1 MYSSSRKRCP
11 KTKWALK
18 LLTAAFLAAS
28 PAAKSAVNNA
38 YDALIIE
45 ARKGNTQ
52 PALSWF
58 ALKSALSNNQIADWL
73 QIALWAGQDKQVI
86 TVYNRYRHQQL
97 PARGYAAVAVAY
109 RNLQQW
115 QNSLTLW
122 QKALSLEPQNKD
134 YQRGQILTLAD
145 AGHYDTALV
154 KLKQLNSGAPD
165 KANLL
170 AEAYIYK
177 LAGRHQDELR
187 AMTESLPENA
197 STQQYPTEYVQALR
211 NNQLAAAIDDAN
223 LTPDIRA
230 DIHAELVRLSFMPT
244 RSESERY
251 AIADRALAQYAALEI
266 LWHDNPD
273 RTAQYQR
280 IQVDHLGAL
289 LTRDRYK
296 DVISHYQRLKK
307 TGQII
312 PPWGQYWVASAYLK
326 DHQPKKAQSIMT
338 ELFYHKET
346 IAPDLSD
353 EELADLFYS
362 HLESENYPGALTV
375 TQHTINTS
383 PPFLRLMGTPTS
395 IPNEPPRES

>member
-58 ALKSALSNNQIADWL
+58 AQKSTLSNNQIADWL

-86 TVYNRYRHQQL
+86 TVYSRYRHQQL

-154 KLKQLNSGAPD
+154 KLKQLKSGAPD
-165 KANLL
+165 KA
-170 AEAYIYK
+170 
-177 LAGRHQDELR
+177 
-187 AMTESLPENA
+187 
-197 STQQYPTEYVQALR
+197 
-211 NNQLAAAIDDAN
+211 
-223 LTPDIRA
+223 
-230 DIHAELVRLSFMPT
+230 
-244 RSESERY
+244 
-251 AIADRALAQYAALEI
+251 
-266 LWHDNPD
+266 
-273 RTAQYQR
+273 
-280 IQVDHLGAL
+280 
-289 LTRDRYK
+289 
-296 DVISHYQRLKK
+296 
-307 TGQII
+307 
-312 PPWGQYWVASAYLK
+312 
-326 DHQPKKAQSIMT
+326 
-338 ELFYHKET
+338 
-346 IAPDLSD
+346 
-353 EELADLFYS
+353 
-362 HLESENYPGALTV
+362 
-375 TQHTINTS
+375 
-383 PPFLRLMGTPTS
+383 
-395 IPNEPPRES
+395 

>member
-134 YQRGQILTLAD
+134 YQRGQILTWQM
-145 AGHYDTALV
+145 LV
-154 KLKQLNSGAPD
+154 TMILRWLNLSSLTLEHRTKP
-165 KANLL
+165 
-170 AEAYIYK
+170 IYSQK
-177 LAGRHQDELR
+177 PISINWRGVIRMNYGR
-187 AMTESLPENA
+187 
-197 STQQYPTEYVQALR
+197 
-211 NNQLAAAIDDAN
+211 
-223 LTPDIRA
+223 
-230 DIHAELVRLSFMPT
+230 
-244 RSESERY
+244 
-251 AIADRALAQYAALEI
+251 
-266 LWHDNPD
+266 
-273 RTAQYQR
+273 
-280 IQVDHLGAL
+280 
-289 LTRDRYK
+289 
-296 DVISHYQRLKK
+296 
-307 TGQII
+307 
-312 PPWGQYWVASAYLK
+312 
-326 DHQPKKAQSIMT
+326 
-338 ELFYHKET
+338 
-346 IAPDLSD
+346 
-353 EELADLFYS
+353 
-362 HLESENYPGALTV
+362 
-375 TQHTINTS
+375 
-383 PPFLRLMGTPTS
+383 
-395 IPNEPPRES
+395 

>member
-18 LLTAAFLAAS
+18 ILTAAFLAAS

-58 ALKSALSNNQIADWL
+58 AQKSTLSNNQIADWL

-145 AGHYDTALV
+145 AGHYDTALF
-154 KLKQLNSGAPD
+154 KLKQLKSGAPT
-165 KANLL
+165 KP
-170 AEAYIYK
+170 IYSQK
-177 LAGRHQDELR
+177 
-187 AMTESLPENA
+187 P
-197 STQQYPTEYVQALR
+197 
-211 NNQLAAAIDDAN
+211 
-223 LTPDIRA
+223 
-230 DIHAELVRLSFMPT
+230 
-244 RSESERY
+244 
-251 AIADRALAQYAALEI
+251 
-266 LWHDNPD
+266 
-273 RTAQYQR
+273 
-280 IQVDHLGAL
+280 
-289 LTRDRYK
+289 
-296 DVISHYQRLKK
+296 IS
-307 TGQII
+307 
-312 PPWGQYWVASAYLK
+312 
-326 DHQPKKAQSIMT
+326 
-338 ELFYHKET
+338 
-346 IAPDLSD
+346 
-353 EELADLFYS
+353 
-362 HLESENYPGALTV
+362 
-375 TQHTINTS
+375 IN
-383 PPFLRLMGTPTS
+383 
-395 IPNEPPRES
+395 

>member
-145 AGHYDTALV
+145 LV
-154 KLKQLNSGAPD
+154 TMILRWLNLSSLTLEHRTKP
-165 KANLL
+165 
-170 AEAYIYK
+170 IYSQK
-177 LAGRHQDELR
+177 PISINWRGVIRMNYGR
-187 AMTESLPENA
+187 
-197 STQQYPTEYVQALR
+197 
-211 NNQLAAAIDDAN
+211 
-223 LTPDIRA
+223 
-230 DIHAELVRLSFMPT
+230 
-244 RSESERY
+244 
-251 AIADRALAQYAALEI
+251 
-266 LWHDNPD
+266 
-273 RTAQYQR
+273 
-280 IQVDHLGAL
+280 
-289 LTRDRYK
+289 
-296 DVISHYQRLKK
+296 
-307 TGQII
+307 
-312 PPWGQYWVASAYLK
+312 
-326 DHQPKKAQSIMT
+326 
-338 ELFYHKET
+338 
-346 IAPDLSD
+346 
-353 EELADLFYS
+353 
-362 HLESENYPGALTV
+362 
-375 TQHTINTS
+375 
-383 PPFLRLMGTPTS
+383 
-395 IPNEPPRES
+395 